1 MVNTLKWLVL
11 VVILLV
17 PAVSL
22 FGEETE
28 EFELLPGS
36 GKSCK
41 IGDDYTFVYD
51 FDKTPKMGTSIL
63 RIKLFDG
70 KGRKATDLG
79 IVGQSDMP
87 SMRGAHASGD
97 VPFKLNKKGVY
108 LLPVNIV
115 MPGEWEIRLVFHK
128 DKSVIQRARLLFN
141 V

>member
-1 MVNTLKWLVL
+1 MLTKSKW
-11 VVILLV
+11 ILLGLILLILAALL
-17 PAVSL
+17 PA
-22 FGEETE
+22 EEE
-28 EFELLPGS
+28 EFKLLPGI
-36 GKSCK
+36 GKTCK

-70 KGRKATDLG
+70 KGRKATDLE
-79 IVGQSDMP
+79 IIGQSDMP
-87 SMRGAHASGD
+87 SMRGGHASGD

-115 MPGEWEIRLVFHK
+115 MPGEWEIRLIFLK
-128 DKSVIQRARLLFN
+128 DKSVIQRARLIFN